1 MNTSSTFGWTILSLL
16 IVTGA
21 LAFALPGFAAEAPAK
36 IKVLLVTGDDVQ
48 PAHNWREVSQAIQE
62 TLVNSGKFDVRICED
77 AGVLDSA
84 ATVGRYDLVF
94 LHLYNAKTPTLSA
107 GAKENLVSFVK
118 DGKGLVIS
126 HLSSA
131 SFKEWEEFRKLC
143 GRYWVMGKSGHGP
156 RSVFKAH
163 IANKEHPITQ
173 GLADFEADDELYAKL
188 LGDEPITVLV
198 EADSDWSKKTEALA
212 FTVEY
217 GKGRVFHETF
227 GHDAKAIQN
236 PAVQKLIQRG
246 CVWAATGKVQ

>member
-1 MNTSSTFGWTILSLL
+1 MNISSTLGLTVISLAL
-16 IVTGA
+16 VTA
-21 LAFALPGFAAEAPAK
+21 LASAQPGTAAEQPGK
-36 IKVLLVTGDDVQ
+36 IKVLLVTGDDVE
-48 PAHNWREVSQAIQE
+48 PAHNWREVSQAIRD
-62 TLVNSGKFDVRICED
+62 TLAATGKFDVRVCED

-84 ATVGRYDLVF
+84 ATLGRYDLVF

-107 GAKENLVSFVK
+107 GAKENLAKFVK
-118 DGKGLVIS
+118 DGKGLAVS

-131 SFKEWEEFRKLC
+131 SFKEWDEFKKLC

-156 RSVFKAH
+156 RSVFKSR
-163 IANKEHPITQ
+163 IANKDHAITQ
-173 GLADFEADDELYAKL
+173 GLADFEADDELYAQL
-188 LGDEPITVLV
+188 QGDAPITVLV

-227 GHDAKAIQN
+227 GHDGKAILN

-246 CVWAATGKVQ
+246 CEWAATGKVQ

>member
-1 MNTSSTFGWTILSLL
+1 MISLAC
-16 IVTGA
+16 VATA
-21 LAFALPGFAAEAPAK
+21 LVFASPASAAQAPAK

-48 PAHNWREVSQAIQE
+48 PAHNWREVSQAIRE
-62 TLVNSGKFDVRICED
+62 TLVGSGKFEVRICED

-84 ATVGRYDLVF
+84 ATLARYDLVF

-107 GAKENLVSFVK
+107 DAKESLTGFVK

-131 SFKEWEEFRKLC
+131 SFKEWDEFHKLC

-156 RSVFKAH
+156 RSGFKVR
-163 IANKEHPITQ
+163 IANKDHPITQ

-188 LGDEPITVLV
+188 QGDAPIAILV
-198 EADSDWSKKTEALA
+198 EADSDWSKQTEALA
-212 FTVEY
+212 FTVQY

-227 GHDAKAIQN
+227 GHDGKAVQN

-246 CVWAATGKVQ
+246 AEWAATGKVQ